1 MSACKH
7 KVSGSL
13 SLPSRGPFHLSLTV
27 LFTIGH
33 WVVFS
38 LGGWAPLLHTG
49 LHVSGTT
56 LVSLGPL
63 QISSTG
69 VSPSALCF
77 SKTVRLS
84 VKVPHCDPQPRSAS
98 TPVWPLPRSLAA
110 TWRIDVSFSSWGY
123 LDVSVHPVSFCML
136 CVHMQMHTHCSMRV
150 PPFGNLRFI
159 RYLLLTAAYRSLS
172 RPSSAPDA
180 KAFSVCSSLLE
191 LP

>member
-1 MSACKH
+1 M
-7 KVSGSL
+7 
-13 SLPSRGPFHLSLTV
+13 
-27 LFTIGH
+27 
-33 WVVFS
+33 
-38 LGGWAPLLHTG
+38 
-49 LHVSGTT
+49 SGTT

-84 VKVPHCDPQPRSAS
+84 VMVPRCDPQPRSAS

-123 LDVSVHPVSFCML
+123 LDVSVHPVSFCRL

-172 RPSSAPDA
+172 RPSSASGA
-180 KAFSVCSSLLE
+180 KASALCSFLLDQ
-191 LP
+191 LPDVASSGLSFHYCYSM

>member
-1 MSACKH
+1 M
-7 KVSGSL
+7 
-13 SLPSRGPFHLSLTV
+13 
-27 LFTIGH
+27 
-33 WVVFS
+33 
-38 LGGWAPLLHTG
+38 
-49 LHVSGTT
+49 SGTT

-84 VKVPHCDPQPRSAS
+84 VKVPRCDPQPRSAS

-136 CVHMQMHTHCSMRV
+136 CVHMQMRTYCSARV

-172 RPSSAPDA
+172 RPSSASGA
-180 KAFSVCSSLLE
+180 KASALCSFLLDQVSAWHSVARSSFHYCLLNVKCFWFSRFEIVVSPSHFHA
-191 LP
+191 

>member
-1 MSACKH
+1 M
-7 KVSGSL
+7 
-13 SLPSRGPFHLSLTV
+13 
-27 LFTIGH
+27 
-33 WVVFS
+33 
-38 LGGWAPLLHTG
+38 
-49 LHVSGTT
+49 SGTT

-84 VKVPHCDPQPRSAS
+84 VRVPRRDPQPRGAS
-98 TPVWPLPRSLAA
+98 TTVWPLPRSLAA

-136 CVHMQMHTHCSMRV
+136 WIHMQMHTYCSMRV

-172 RPSSAPDA
+172 RPSSASGA
-180 KAFSVCSSLLE
+180 KASALCSFLLDQVSARHSVAGSSSLLFNSIVKF
-191 LP
+191 LVFSVQIIVLYPSHSHA

>member
-1 MSACKH
+1 M
-7 KVSGSL
+7 
-13 SLPSRGPFHLSLTV
+13 
-27 LFTIGH
+27 
-33 WVVFS
+33 
-38 LGGWAPLLHTG
+38 
-49 LHVSGTT
+49 
-56 LVSLGPL
+56 SLGPL
-63 QISSTG
+63 QISPTG

-84 VKVPHCDPQPRSAS
+84 VWVLHCDPQPRSAS

-172 RPSSAPDA
+172 RPSSASGA
-180 KAFSVCSSLLE
+180 KASALCSFLLDQLPDVASSGLSFTIVTQCEMFSGFLGRIRSITLAFSCLVSLK
-191 LP
+191 PV